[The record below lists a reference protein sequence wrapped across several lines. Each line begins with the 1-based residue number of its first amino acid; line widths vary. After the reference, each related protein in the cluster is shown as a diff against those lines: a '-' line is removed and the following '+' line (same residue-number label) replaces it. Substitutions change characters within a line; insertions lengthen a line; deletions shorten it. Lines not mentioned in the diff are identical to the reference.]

1 MSISIQISRFISN
14 LNKMENDENIMKNF
28 ILSNLKGRY
37 YGVYLS
43 DIEQKFLDNLYRAI
57 NVENIKNIE
66 TLKELSSYNISSS
79 NISDILLYIL
89 GGGIKYRYDKENT
102 YIERKKVLFIDYV
115 TKIYDKINSRLLY
128 PRTLY
133 HIDYKYIPNKDIN
146 FFIDYIN
153 LHGHRSLDK
162 LYNI

>member
-1 MSISIQISRFISN
+1 
-14 LNKMENDENIMKNF
+14 MKNF

-37 YGVYLS
+37 YGVYLG
-43 DIEQKFLDNLYRAI
+43 DIEQKFLDNLYNAR
-57 NVENIKNIE
+57 NIE
-66 TLKELSSYNISSS
+66 SAEIFKDLSSYNISSS
-79 NISDILLYIL
+79 NISDTLLYIL
-89 GGGIKYRYDKENT
+89 SGGIKYRYDKENT

-153 LHGHRSLDK
+153 LQGHRSLDK